1 MWNIRA
7 QHGLDGLKDMPP
19 IPKSQPNQ
27 TTPGTEAATL
37 ECSLAHP
44 SWGCVKLSDFLKLQG
59 VSVSS
64 PTVQKILI
72 RNDMASVY
80 DRWPRWRSG
89 IWRPAR
95 D

>member
-1 MWNIRA
+1 
-7 QHGLDGLKDMPP
+7 MPP

-27 TTPGTEAATL
+27 TTQETETAIV

-44 SWGCVKLSDFLKLQG
+44 SWGCVKLYDFLKLQG
-59 VSVSS
+59 VSVCS

-72 RNDMASVY
+72 RNDMSSVY
-80 DRWPRWRSG
+80 DHWLKVEEWHLEAHRTDDG
-89 IWRPAR
+89 AGVQ